1 MMNMANIQYKV
12 VFSIQILL
20 LDVLTLLGLF
30 PLSIV
35 QHTMFSVDV
44 ISIRT
49 NCKIDQIN
57 HISDSL
63 KFWFELGLRFFI

>member
-12 VFSIQILL
+12 VFSLQILF
-20 LDVLTLLGLF
+20 LDVLTLFGLF
-30 PLSIV
+30 QLSIV

-49 NCKIDQIN
+49 NIVKSIKYITSP
-57 HISDSL
+57 IA
-63 KFWFELGLRFFI
+63 

>member
-12 VFSIQILL
+12 VFSLQILF
-20 LDVLTLLGLF
+20 LDVLTLFGLF
-30 PLSIV
+30 QLSIV

-49 NCKIDQIN
+49 NIVKSI
-57 HISDSL
+57 
-63 KFWFELGLRFFI
+63 K